1 MKVQTGDGVVAVPG
15 QDEAR
20 EQEKAQAEEREA
32 VSLFAPSANLEAD
45 YGPDYGYNRIRLHK
59 GSEVNPYAE
68 ARDAR
73 TALDGRL
80 RSVIILAVAV
90 LLVFVFAAVMPT
102 NIFSPT
108 RADRSLS
115 TLATEVAQS
124 FQYLVAL
131 FMGTSGF
138 YSSYVLEIVA
148 TLLAGAAL
156 GVCGGVYQGA
166 MKNALASPSTLGVTS
181 GGMLG
186 VIIYVLFIF
195 PSLTVNGTMTVSE
208 YAAALEALPPLEYL
222 LHTWGEFIASM
233 VGCFTIVGLIMLI
246 AFVAGRGKVS
256 NVALVVAG
264 QVFTA
269 VIGVVL
275 TWVRYYYEVMGDP
288 VTATLV
294 SSLQYASFAGPYT
307 ALSMAVF
314 AVPLLLCLVVV
325 FALSGRLSLLAFNDE
340 EARSMGISTTR
351 IRNLMVGV
359 CTLATALVISFCGP
373 IGFVGFMVPHVARKV
388 VGPDFRYLL
397 PACALLGAI
406 LVALAHCVTMLGIP
420 VIVAGSTGMVT
431 SIIGSALFVIM
442 ALRSRGVTSG
452 DWL

>member
-73 TALDGRL
+73 TALDARA
-80 RSVIILAVAV
+80 RSIIVLAVCA
-90 LLVFVFAAVMPT
+90 LLVFVVTAIMPT
-102 NIFSPT
+102 NIFGIS
-108 RADRSLS
+108 RADRTIS
-115 TLATEVAQS
+115 TLASEAAQS
-124 FQYLVAL
+124 FQYLIAF
-131 FMGTSGF
+131 FMGTGGF
-138 YSSYVLEIVA
+138 YSEYVLEIVA

-156 GVCGGVYQGA
+156 GVSGGVYQGSL
-166 MKNALASPSTLGVTS
+166 KNALASPSTLGVMS
-181 GGMLG
+181 GGQLG
-186 VIIYVLFIF
+186 TIIYILVVLPNLPITGAVT
-195 PSLTVNGTMTVSE
+195 LNGYV
-208 YAAALEALPPLEYL
+208 EAEASLPPLEYL
-222 LHTWGEFIASM
+222 MQAWGEFIASM
-233 VGCFTIVGLIMLI
+233 AGCFAVVALIMLI
-246 AFVAGRGKVS
+246 SVVAGHGKVS

-275 TWVRYYYEVMGDP
+275 TWVRYYYEITGDSA
-288 VTATLV
+288 TATLM
-294 SSLQYASFAGPYT
+294 STMQYTSFSGPFT
-307 ALSMAVF
+307 ALSMVVF
-314 AVPLLLCLVVV
+314 AVPLLLCLAVV

-351 IRNLMVGV
+351 TRNLMVGV